1 MSQPICRLF
10 KKSRN
15 LKNKSIKTISA
26 SDNSLGFRTRII
38 FDGQFSKQDKV
49 TFDHK
54 TLVKL
59 ILSMR

>member
-1 MSQPICRLF
+1 MLQV
-10 KKSRN
+10 RN
-15 LKNKSIKTISA
+15 LTNKSIKPISA
-26 SDNSLGFRTRII
+26 SNNSLGFRTRII
-38 FDGQFSKQDKV
+38 FDGQFLKQDKV